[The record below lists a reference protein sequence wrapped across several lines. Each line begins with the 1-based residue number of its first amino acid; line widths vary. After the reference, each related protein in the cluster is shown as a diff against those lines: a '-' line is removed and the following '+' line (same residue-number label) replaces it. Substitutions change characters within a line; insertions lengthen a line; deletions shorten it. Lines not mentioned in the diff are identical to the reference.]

1 MWASYWYD
9 EVHKSTGFYGRKALD
24 ADSKLSADIDPK
36 KAFPTLN
43 SQQLKVYRESL
54 PFFTFLHTFAIG
66 IDRLNPGR

>member
-9 EVHKSTGFYGRKALD
+9 EVHKSTGFYSRKALD